1 MSATPDLRGTHDWK
15 ALVRARL
22 RALAVS
28 PARAIDIVDELA
40 QHVAQHH
47 ADLVA
52 SGVPDEEALRQALE
66 PLDHPE
72 RVARALARADRTRPS
87 AVEPPPSF
95 GRRLF
100 DGVIGDFRYAARV
113 LARSKGFAFTAIV
126 TLGLAIGANTTIF
139 SVLHAVLLRPLPYAE
154 PERLAYVGDSNGTG
168 APSNTGYATFLDW
181 KAQNHSFE
189 DMAVI
194 RPWTPTLALNGDP
207 ERIAALRVSANFFR
221 LLGTRPALGR
231 DFAAADDTPSTSQV
245 VVISDGLWH
254 RRFNADPGVIGR
266 VLRMNDK
273 DFQVIG
279 VMPASFEPLISEH
292 FYQRAEMWAAL
303 GYDMSLT
310 YACRSCQHLKVL
322 ARLRPG
328 TTAAAAAAEMTRVL
342 AALRDRFPTDYPRAS
357 VVAVRPLTD
366 ELSGDIRSAL
376 TALMGAVGFV
386 LLIACANVANLLLAR
401 MARREHDL
409 VLRAALGA
417 SRTRMVRQLLAESA
431 LLAFAGSLTGLA
443 LSAVAVPM
451 LTHAAPVSLS
461 RLSSAQLN
469 PPVVAFGL
477 GLSLLTTLAFGMLP
491 AMRASRV
498 ELSGAIAG
506 DGRRTATAPTSAA
519 RRLLVA
525 VDIALA
531 VVLLAAAGLMI
542 RSVGQLIG
550 INPGFDPDGVLTMQI
565 SMAGQRFTE
574 PGAVV
579 RATDDIVARIQAL
592 PGVTGAAVAGQ
603 IPLGGNGDSWS
614 LHVVGR
620 PAGADDPSAERY
632 AVTPQYFAVM
642 RIPLI
647 RGRLIAA
654 SDRPDTERV
663 IVIGQRTAERV
674 WPDADPIGAHV
685 RTGGYD
691 GPVYTVIGIVGDV
704 RHSELAAPPTM
715 QWYGAQSQFAD
726 SVLTV
731 VVRTAGDPA
740 SLTADV
746 RRAITSVAPD
756 VPVDHVAT
764 LRDLVDR
771 SVGPRRFVMLLL
783 ELFAAMALL
792 MTAIG
797 VYGVVAYSVSERTR
811 EFGVRAALG
820 ASRAELARLVIGS
833 GLFVVASGLAAGC
846 VLAFAATRYLEASLF
861 NVRPTDPLTFA
872 AVVIVLLLVTL
883 LAQMLPVLR
892 ATRIDPATALRQE

>member
-1 MSATPDLRGTHDWK
+1 VPGISGSFGRHDWK
-15 ALVRARL
+15 ALVEARL
-22 RALAVS
+22 RTLAVN

-47 ADLVA
+47 AELVA
-52 SGVPDEEALRQALE
+52 SGVPDDEALRRALE

-72 RVARALARADRTRPS
+72 RVSQAIARADRARPS

-95 GRRLF
+95 GRRFF
-100 DGVIGDFRYAARV
+100 DGVIGDIRYAARV

-154 PERLAYVGDSNGTG
+154 PGRLVYVGDSNGTG
-168 APSNTGYATFLDW
+168 GPGNTGYATFVDW

-194 RPWTPTLALNGDP
+194 RPWTPTLALNGEP

-231 DFAAADDTPSTSQV
+231 DFAAADDTPSTWQ
-245 VVISDGLWH
+245 VVISDGLWR
-254 RRFNADPGVIGR
+254 RRFSADPTVIGR
-266 VLRMNDK
+266 RLRMNDK
-273 DFQVIG
+273 DFEVIG
-279 VMPASFEPLISEH
+279 VMPPSFEPLISEH

-303 GYDMSLT
+303 GYDLSLS

-322 ARLRPG
+322 ARLRRG
-328 TTAAAAAAEMTRVL
+328 TTAAAAAGEMTRVL
-342 AALRDRFPTDYPRAS
+342 ASLRDRFPTDYARAS
-357 VVAVRPLTD
+357 IVAVRPLTD
-366 ELSGDIRSAL
+366 ELSGNIRSAL

-431 LLAFAGSLTGLA
+431 LLAFAGSLAGLA

-469 PPVVAFGL
+469 PPVVAFAL
-477 GLSLLTTLAFGMLP
+477 GLSLLTTLAFGVLP

-506 DGRRTATAPTSAA
+506 DGRRTATAPNSPA
-519 RRLLVA
+519 RRVLVA

-632 AVTPQYFAVM
+632 AVTPQYFSVM

-691 GPVYTVIGIVGDV
+691 GPVYTVVGIVGDV
-704 RHSELAAPPTM
+704 RHSELAALPTM

-731 VVRTAGDPA
+731 VVRTTGDPA
-740 SLTADV
+740 SLTGNV

-756 VPVDHVAT
+756 VPTDHVAT

-771 SVGPRRFVMLLL
+771 SVGSRRFVMLLL

-833 GLFVVASGLAAGC
+833 GLAVVVSGLAVGC
-846 VLAFAATRYLEASLF
+846 VLAIAATRYLEASLF

-883 LAQMLPVLR
+883 LAQTLPMLR
-892 ATRIDPATALRQE
+892 ATRIDPASALRQE